1 MPGDFRSSGWK
12 GTLTRRIGARRLE
25 FQRSLTTWKM
35 ANFRGFA
42 GRAQQNCK
50 KALTESKA
58 VHIWPLT
65 DAALPDFLAPT
76 ASVANKNGQPVPRC
90 KSGTNQLSA
99 SYYVGWLFDIVGF

>member
-1 MPGDFRSSGWK
+1 MADFQ
-12 GTLTRRIGARRLE
+12 AFE
-25 FQRSLTTWKM
+25 
-35 ANFRGFA
+35 

-58 VHIWPLT
+58 LHIWPLT
-65 DAALPDFLAPT
+65 DAALPDFPAPT

-90 KSGTNQLSA
+90 KSGTDQLSA